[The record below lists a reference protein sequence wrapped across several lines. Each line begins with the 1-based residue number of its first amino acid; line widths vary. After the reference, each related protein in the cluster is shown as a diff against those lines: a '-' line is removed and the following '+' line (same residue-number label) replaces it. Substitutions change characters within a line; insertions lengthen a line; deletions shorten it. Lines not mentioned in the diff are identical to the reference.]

1 MAGHSQF
8 SNIKHRKGAQDAK
21 RSQKFTKLIR
31 EITVAAK
38 QGLPDPELNPRLRSA
53 IFAARKENLPKD
65 KIKTA
70 IKNATGSVAGENY
83 EEIQY
88 EGYGPSGTA
97 LIVHAL
103 TNNRNRTASEVRYIF
118 SRKGGNFGEAGS
130 VSYLLDHVGLI
141 VYKAEGANF
150 EDLFDYGIELEVL
163 NVEENNKEEL
173 YVITCEVKDFGKVR
187 DAFYAKFGEPELARL
202 SWQPKDLIEVSDKE
216 LIDKLSALVE
226 ELEDNDDVQYVEGN
240 FTFVGDNFA
249 A

>member
-1 MAGHSQF
+1 MACHSQF

-38 QGLPDPELNPRLRSA
+38 QGLSDHELNPRLRSA
-53 IFAARKENLPKD
+53 IFAARKENLPKN
-65 KIKTA
+65 KIEIA
-70 IKNATGSVAGENY
+70 IKNATGNIAGENY

-88 EGYGPSGTA
+88 EGYGPSGTT

-118 SRKGGNFGEAGS
+118 SRKGGNLGETGS
-130 VSYLLDHVGLI
+130 VSYRFDHVGLI
-141 VYKAEGANF
+141 VYKVENINF
-150 EDLFDYGIELEVL
+150 DDLFNYGIELEVL
-163 NVEENNKEEL
+163 NVEENNSEGL
-173 YVITCEVKDFGKVR
+173 YIITCEVKDFGKVR
-187 DAFYAKFGEPELARL
+187 DAFYVKFGEPELARL

-216 LIDKLSALVE
+216 LTDKLSGLVE
-226 ELEDNDDVQYVEGN
+226 ALEDNDDVQYVEGN
-240 FTFVGDNFA
+240 FTFINDDSA

>member
-53 IFAARKENLPKD
+53 IFSARKENLPKD
-65 KIKTA
+65 KIETA
-70 IKNATGSVAGENY
+70 IKNAAGNVAGESY

-88 EGYGPSGTA
+88 EGCGPSGAA

-103 TNNRNRTASEVRYIF
+103 TNNRNRTASEIRYIF
-118 SRKGGNFGEAGS
+118 SRKGGNLGETGC
-130 VSYLLDHVGLI
+130 VSYLFDHVGLI
-141 VYKAEGANF
+141 VYKAEGINF
-150 EDLFDYGIELEVL
+150 EDLFNYGIELEVL

-173 YVITCEVKDFGKVR
+173 YVITCEVKDFGRVS
-187 DAFYAKFGEPELARL
+187 DAFYTKFGEPELARL

-216 LIDKLSALVE
+216 LIDKLSTLVE

-240 FTFVGDNFA
+240 FIFA
-249 A
+249 DKL

>member
-38 QGLPDPELNPRLRSA
+38 QGLPDSARLRSA

-65 KIKTA
+65 KIETA
-70 IKNATGSVAGENY
+70 IKNAAGNVAGENY

-118 SRKGGNFGEAGS
+118 SRKGGNLGETGS
-130 VSYLLDHVGLI
+130 VSYLFNHVGLI
-141 VYKAEGANF
+141 VYKAEGVNF
-150 EDLFDYGIELEVL
+150 EDLFNYGIELEAL
-163 NVEENNKEEL
+163 NVEENDKEEL
-173 YVITCEVKDFGKVR
+173 YIITCEVGDFGKVR
-187 DAFYAKFGEPELARL
+187 DAFYAKFGEPEFARL
-202 SWQPKDLIEVSDKE
+202 SWQPKDLIEISDKE

-226 ELEDNDDVQYVEGN
+226 ELEDNDDVQHVEGN
-240 FTFVGDNFA
+240 FTFADDNSA

>member
-21 RSQKFTKLIR
+21 RAQKFTKLIR
-31 EITVAAK
+31 EITVSAK

-65 KIKTA
+65 KIEAA
-70 IKNATGSVAGENY
+70 IKSATGNISGENY

-88 EGYGPSGTA
+88 EGYGPSSTT

-118 SRKGGNFGEAGS
+118 SRKGGNLGETGS
-130 VSYLLDHVGLI
+130 VSYLFNHFGLI
-141 VYKAEGANF
+141 VYQKENIDF
-150 EDLFDYGIELEVL
+150 DDLFNYGIELEVL
-163 NVEENNKEEL
+163 NIELKES
-173 YVITCEVKDFGKVR
+173 YIITCKVKDFGKVR

-202 SWQPKDLIEVSDKE
+202 SWQPKDLLEIQDKE
-216 LIDKLSALVE
+216 LIDKVSVLVE
-226 ELEDNDDVQYVEGN
+226 ALEDNEDVQYVEGN
-240 FTFVGDNFA
+240 FTFIDQNS
-249 A
+249 

>member
-31 EITVAAK
+31 EIAVAAK

-65 KIKTA
+65 KIETA
-70 IKNATGSVAGENY
+70 IKNATGNVAGENY

-88 EGYGPSGTA
+88 EGHGPSGTA

-118 SRKGGNFGEAGS
+118 SRKGGNLGETGS
-130 VSYLLDHVGLI
+130 VSYLFDHVGLI
-141 VYKAEGANF
+141 VYKAEGMNF
-150 EDLFDYGIELEVL
+150 DDLFSHGIELEVL
-163 NVEENNKEEL
+163 NVEENDKEGL
-173 YVITCEVKDFGKVR
+173 HVITCEIKDFGKVR

-202 SWQPKDLIEVSDKE
+202 SWQPKDLIEISDKE

-240 FTFVGDNFA
+240 FTFVDA
-249 A
+249 V